1 MRAWRIVNLEILHN
15 FFDCNFTQCSDSVTI
30 NLLFKKVL
38 RLQYQLFFHILSF
51 PVPSGAPGKVAAIT
65 VAPTSVNVS
74 WNQLPNTSRNGIIIA
89 YEVAYTWSL
98 GNGQLATNSVNTSGA
113 QNQLMLNMLQECVQ
127 YSISVRAYTSQ
138 GPGPYSVPVLDSSL
152 NSEFNIVTAM

>member
-1 MRAWRIVNLEILHN
+1 MKYIFR
-15 FFDCNFTQCSDSVTI
+15 
-30 NLLFKKVL
+30 LLDI
-38 RLQYQLFFHILSF
+38 RSF
-51 PVPSGAPGKVAAIT
+51 SVPSGAPGTVAAIT

-113 QNQLMLNMLQECVQ
+113 QNQLLLNMLQECVQ

-152 NSEFNIVTAM
+152 NCEFTLVQLQQCK